1 MRNGVE
7 NEERQAVTLLQQNN
21 DMPKFIY
28 CKNWLG
34 RVIHIHNDGSVT
46 AEFNSPIENAPCYLI
61 RVWKGEWKD
70 AETKV

>member
-1 MRNGVE
+1 
-7 NEERQAVTLLQQNN
+7 
-21 DMPKFIY
+21 MPKFIY
-28 CKNWLG
+28 YKNWLG